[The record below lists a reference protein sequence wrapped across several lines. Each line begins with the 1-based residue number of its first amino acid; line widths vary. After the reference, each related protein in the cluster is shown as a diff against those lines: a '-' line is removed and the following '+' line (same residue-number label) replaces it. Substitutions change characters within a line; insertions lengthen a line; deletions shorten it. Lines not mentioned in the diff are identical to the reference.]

1 VTISVRGIAI
11 VAVAIAG
18 CFPTTTRPDL
28 VPLAGAPVTEVELQ
42 VPEATQAIALLLD
55 QDSIPIRRTVT
66 KDGWLES
73 EWLDANTLRPTGQRH
88 LGPDVVKVR
97 IWVDPSR
104 PNHSN
109 VTAETVFLLMVNP
122 SRPERELE
130 REAPPGNKVA
140 GRVLFAVST
149 LARQYG
155 GVVDSVVPPT
165 DTVVPIPLKG
175 LRDTGA
181 VRHDTTAAR
190 PDTTKPVQQ
199 KSRDTTMTRPDSTTP
214 VRKKF
219 RDTTTTRPDSTTPVQ
234 KKSRDTTGVV
244 PSRTP

>member
-1 VTISVRGIAI
+1 VTISVRGIAV

-28 VPLAGAPVTEVELQ
+28 VPLSGAPVTEVELE

-73 EWLDANTLRPTGQRH
+73 EWLDANTLQPTAQRH

-97 IWVDPSR
+97 VWVDPSS

-109 VTAETVFLLMVNP
+109 ITAETVFVPMVNP
-122 SRPERELE
+122 SHPERELE
-130 REAPPGNKVA
+130 REAPQGNKVA
-140 GRVLFAVST
+140 GRVLLAVST

-165 DTVVPIPLKG
+165 DTVTPIPLKG
-175 LRDTGA
+175 VRDTG
-181 VRHDTTAAR
+181 VIQRDTTA
-190 PDTTKPVQQ
+190 
-199 KSRDTTMTRPDSTTP
+199 TRPDSTTP
-214 VRKKF
+214 VRKKS
-219 RDTTTTRPDSTTPVQ
+219 RDTTATRPDSTTPVR

-244 PSRTP
+244 PQRRP